1 MLGGFSVF
9 AGPSHHPIA
18 QCFGLV
24 PSTYSEAAMIG
35 AVLAEVVKQML
46 FFAVA
51 VLVGVALI
59 SGGIGYAVAYFGHQP
74 STTTAPALRAAR

>member
-1 MLGGFSVF
+1 MLGGFFVS

-24 PSTYSEAAMIG
+24 PSTYSEAPMIG
-35 AVLAEVVKQML
+35 AVLAAVVKQML

-59 SGGIGYAVAYFGHQP
+59 SYCIWYAVAYYG
-74 STTTAPALRAAR
+74 R